1 MYTHDTVNHSN
12 EFIVLHGIPYLVG
25 EYVDRSS
32 FQHIDPIEIGSGI
45 FVDQTPMRTVVDI
58 QVNDI
63 DRNASDGRLSTIS
76 NSSLLSNMIDII
88 KNDWKQ
94 RGSHL
99 GMLRRGI
106 VARVYYQIENAR
118 TGVILRTM
126 IEDLRIDDRN
136 YFVYVNPADIN
147 ETSLI
152 VNFTDVKLTAVNQ
165 FTTGRDRMVLR
176 ITDMDLFYESVQ
188 HDPIE
193 PRSRPVPRPDQWPM
207 IPYHGPESEEYYY
220 HKRMQYR
227 HDLNDWRLDPGRVP
241 PDTWRMFNR
250 FYHYDEERS
259 FFQVHFGEVYDRR
272 VRVIPMACGKIHI
285 NRVVMVQPGTQLVF
299 KLSIWKND
307 CIIASNCALI
317 ADALGIDRTIPI
329 NYKPYDT
336 YPLIPA
342 PQREYRPTPP
352 QTPYSTPV
360 DFAQNRVINQLTS
373 LVTDLA
379 AKVNQLVS
387 SQNTEPSTEDDENTG
402 GDDDEDSSPSIPKLP
417 ESPLDLLV
425 YQNTGDGTEDI
436 NVGVTGITNEEIRE
450 IIQKFV
456 DEIP

>member
-1 MYTHDTVNHSN
+1 MYTQNTVNHSN

-32 FQHIDPIEIGSGI
+32 FQHIDPIEIGSGV
-45 FVDQTPMRTVVDI
+45 FVDQTPMRTVIDI
-58 QVNDI
+58 QINDI

-76 NSSLLSNMIDII
+76 NSSLLTNMIEIM

-126 IEDLRIDDRN
+126 TEDLRIEDRN

-152 VNFTDVKLTAVNQ
+152 VNFSDVKLTSVNQ
-165 FTTGRDRMVLR
+165 FTSGRDRMLLR
-176 ITDMDLFYESVQ
+176 ITDLELYYESVQ

-193 PRSRPVPRPDQWPM
+193 PRSRPVPRPDQWTM
-207 IPYHGPESEEYYY
+207 IPYHAPESEEYYY

-227 HDLNDWRLDPGRVP
+227 HDLSDWRLDAGRVP
-241 PDTWRMFNR
+241 PDTWEMFNR
-250 FYHYDEERS
+250 FYHYDEERA
-259 FFQVHFGEVYDRR
+259 FFQIHFGEVYDRR
-272 VRVIPMACGKIHI
+272 VRLVPMACGKIHI
-285 NRVVMVQPGTQLVF
+285 NRMIMVNPGTQLVF
-299 KLSIWKND
+299 KLAIWKND
-307 CIIASNCALI
+307 CIIANNGAMI
-317 ADALGIDRTIPI
+317 ADALRIEQKLPI
-329 NYKPYDT
+329 NSRPYES
-336 YPLIPA
+336 YPLFPIPKHEHRPA
-342 PQREYRPTPP
+342 PNP
-352 QTPYSTPV
+352 TPYSTPV
-360 DFAQNRVINQLTS
+360 DFAQNKVINQLAS
-373 LVTDLA
+373 VVTELA

-387 SQNTEPSTEDDENTG
+387 AQSDSNSGEEENS
-402 GDDDEDSSPSIPKLP
+402 GDDDEESSPTIPKLP
-417 ESPLDLLV
+417 ESVLDLFV

-436 NVGVTGITNEEIRE
+436 NIGVTGITNEEIRE
-450 IIQKFV
+450 LV
-456 DEIP
+456 RNYMDEIP